1 MAVPR
6 ERFRTRV
13 RPEDAG
19 IVREIVTSSGF
30 FSPAEVDVAV
40 ELVDEHLAKGEASG
54 YLFLFAQEG
63 DRTVGYACYG
73 PIACTTASYDLYWI
87 AVHADHRGRG
97 LGQALSRE
105 VEQLVKARG
114 GKRIYAETSSRAQY
128 EPTRAFYERC
138 GYSRDA
144 EMRDFYAP
152 GDGKVVYVRVL

>member
-1 MAVPR
+1 MPR
-6 ERFRTRV
+6 ERFRTQV
-13 RPEDAG
+13 QADDPEV
-19 IVREIVTSSGF
+19 VREIVTSSGF
-30 FSPAEVDVAV
+30 FSSAEIDVAV

-54 YLFLFAQEG
+54 YLFLFAHDG

-87 AVHADHRGRG
+87 AVHSDHRGHG

-105 VEQLVKARG
+105 VERLIAARG
-114 GKRIYAETSSRAQY
+114 GTRIYAETSSRAQY

-138 GYSRDA
+138 GYARDA

-152 GDGKVVYVRVL
+152 EDGKVVYVRVL